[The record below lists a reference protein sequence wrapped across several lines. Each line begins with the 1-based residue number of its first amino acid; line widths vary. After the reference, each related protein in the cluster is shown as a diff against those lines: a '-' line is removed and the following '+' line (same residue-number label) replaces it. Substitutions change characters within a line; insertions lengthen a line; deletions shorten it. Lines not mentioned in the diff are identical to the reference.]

1 MNPDIGGKIRQLR
14 LERSMTQEQLAQR
27 LNLSAQAV
35 SKWENGVTLP
45 DIQLLPELST
55 IFGITIDELFSVSD
69 DTRFDRIED
78 ALDNMRFIPDGEFE
92 RIERWLLQKRS
103 RAEDRPRATLLLA
116 QLYNKRAEE
125 YRDRAKPLAREALRL
140 NPDVNAAHNAV
151 FDAEGGPVDDWNAA
165 NHREL
170 IDFYKSFVDGHPQDP
185 RALMWLMNLLLA
197 DGRTAEAR
205 ETLKRMR
212 ALRDDYRCEL
222 YSAWICQAEYDL
234 EGAMKWYAA
243 MRDREPENWVV
254 WSSCGDAMARL
265 CRYDEAIAYYRKAMP
280 LREKPRF
287 CDCEECIAHILEIQG
302 DYAGAAQMQREI
314 IALLREDWDVTE
326 GELVEFRLR
335 EIARLERRAQEP

>member
-45 DIQLLPELST
+45 DIQLLPELSA
-55 IFGITIDELFSVSD
+55 IFGVTIDEMFSMSD

-78 ALDNMRFIPDGEFE
+78 ALDDTRFIPDGEFE

-103 RAEDRPRATLLLA
+103 GAEDRPRATLLLA
-116 QLYNKRAEE
+116 QLYNKRADE
-125 YRDRAKPLAREALRL
+125 YRDRAAPLAREALRL
-140 NPDVNAAHNAV
+140 NPEVKAAHNAV
-151 FDAEGGPVDDWNAA
+151 FDACGGPVDDWNFA

-170 IDFYKSFVDGHPQDP
+170 IDFYKSFVDEHPNDP
-185 RALMWLMNLLLA
+185 RALLWLMDLLIS

-205 ETLKRMR
+205 EYLERMR
-212 ALRDDYRCEL
+212 ALRDDYHIEL
-222 YSAWICQAEYDL
+222 YRARICLAEHDP

-243 MRDREPENWVV
+243 MREREPGNWVV

-265 CRYDEAIAYYRKAMP
+265 CRYDEAIACYRKAMP
-280 LREKPRF
+280 LRQKPRF
-287 CDCEECIAHILEIQG
+287 CDCEECIAHVLEIQG

-314 IALLREDWDVTE
+314 IELLREDWDVTE
-326 GELVEFRLR
+326 GELVDFRLR
-335 EIARLERRAQEP
+335 EIERLEGRAGNP